1 MRTSV
6 LLLIAAALPVAAQTK
21 VDLRTQSKGVDFSEA
36 AATRPLKTGTTLPAT
51 CLAGEMFFKTDATP
65 GSNIYGCTNDGVW
78 RMQSGLST
86 LTVQNS
92 GVVVGTQAA
101 QNFIAGPG
109 LLNVMTDTGTR
120 INIQQN
126 VDTAVVQTRAA
137 AQSGEGLLCAP
148 SSGSGSAFLCS
159 MSPTLTSYTPGM
171 VLFLKPDTSSA
182 GGEVT
187 IDIDTLGPVPVRLAD
202 GVTDPTGAEIIAGR
216 LYPIWYDGACFRLLI
231 PPMNVGFAVASRP
244 ACDASHR
251 GRLWQT
257 FGGQGVKDEVAVCAK
272 DGAEGFAWRVLY

>member
-92 GVVVGTQAA
+92 GVVVGSKQPRTS
-101 QNFIAGPG
+101 
-109 LLNVMTDTGTR
+109 LLDLV
-120 INIQQN
+120 
-126 VDTAVVQTRAA
+126 
-137 AQSGEGLLCAP
+137 
-148 SSGSGSAFLCS
+148 
-159 MSPTLTSYTPGM
+159 Y
-171 VLFLKPDTSSA
+171 
-182 GGEVT
+182 
-187 IDIDTLGPVPVRLAD
+187 
-202 GVTDPTGAEIIAGR
+202 
-216 LYPIWYDGACFRLLI
+216 
-231 PPMNVGFAVASRP
+231 
-244 ACDASHR
+244 
-251 GRLWQT
+251 
-257 FGGQGVKDEVAVCAK
+257 
-272 DGAEGFAWRVLY
+272 